1 MEKIMR
7 TPILLALSA
16 VLLAGCTT
24 PAEQAA
30 SMQREID
37 RKVAVYGPACD
48 KLGYG
53 ANTDQWR
60 NCVLQL
66 SSDEEA
72 RRYASYPQLY
82 PARYPFHGYW
92 YY

>member
-1 MEKIMR
+1 MR
-7 TPILLALSA
+7 TPILLALSGA
-16 VLLAGCTT
+16 LLAACTT

-30 SMQREID
+30 AMQREID
-37 RKVAVYGPACD
+37 RKVVVYGPACD

-66 SSDEEA
+66 SSDDEA
-72 RRYASYPQLY
+72 RRYASYPYAY
-82 PARYPFHGYW
+82 PYPYRYPHRGYW
-92 YY
+92 W